1 MTDTKKTGV
10 TTLKQLNKE
19 CLKIDLT
26 KVRLK
31 KGEKPQVCWRDEYVP
46 NEPLPLEAFNLN
58 MKDENPY
65 LMFSEYGAP
74 RQITEFW
81 KHSTGNW
88 DYLNPTSNEGIDFC
102 DCATYRIMGGKHGRP
117 SWRNPIHCAFTDATI
132 LINDQNDEILGVMY
146 ALDNDYLN
154 EWLRQ
159 TIDPSIPNNYD
170 ELHTEKEF
178 EVLITTTTY
187 SQEKVKVVGRTY
199 DECVETLKQNDPE
212 LDATQQHQPFI
223 LDAGFLPNS
232 YSGMKTISK
241 TEETKPIP
249 SSYDEWVSHFE
260 KEVA

>member
-1 MTDTKKTGV
+1 MANTTTGV

-19 CLKIDLT
+19 CLNIDLT

-31 KGEKPQVCWRDEYVP
+31 KGEKPQSRWRDEYVP

-58 MKDENPY
+58 MKGENPN
-65 LMFSEYGAP
+65 LMFCDYGGI

-88 DYLNPTSNEGIDFC
+88 DYLSSTSNEGIDFC

-117 SWRNPIHCAFTDATI
+117 SWTNPTHYTFTDATI
-132 LINDQNDEILGVMY
+132 LINDQDNEILGVLY

-159 TIDPSIPNNYD
+159 TIDPNIPNNYD
-170 ELHTEKEF
+170 ELRAEKEF
-178 EVLITTTTY
+178 EVLITTTTF
-187 SQEKVKVVGRTY
+187 STEKVEVVGRSY
-199 DECVETLKQNDPE
+199 DECLETMKQNDPM
-212 LDATQQHQPFI
+212 LGVGWDMGNLF
-223 LDAGFLPNS
+223 
-232 YSGMKTISK
+232 SGMKTTFK
-241 TEETKPIP
+241 KEGAKPIP
-249 SSYDEWVSHFE
+249 SSYEEWVSLNE